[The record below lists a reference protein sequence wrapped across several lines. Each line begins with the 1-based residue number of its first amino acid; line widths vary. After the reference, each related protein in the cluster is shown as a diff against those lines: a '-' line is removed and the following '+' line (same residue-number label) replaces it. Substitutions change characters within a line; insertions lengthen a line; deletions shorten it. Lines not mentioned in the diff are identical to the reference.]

1 METNR
6 AIKEIKVLGIVM
18 SLLGVV
24 LIFIGISSLP
34 KLSNVTHLI
43 GLFLLIYGL
52 IHIFKLERFK

>member
-1 METNR
+1 MKTNK

-34 KLSNVTHLI
+34 RLSDWIISFNLRINTHI
-43 GLFLLIYGL
+43 
-52 IHIFKLERFK
+52 